1 MPITLCSDTKKDLA
15 HVIFTDS
22 GSFDSLIGLSQMFGQ
37 AQIYAEYRDPN
48 KNSHKFYR
56 VSVKNSHYTV
66 SWGRVGTKG
75 TSQDVT
81 LFEAKKRWNSKLGK
95 GYEKNP
101 NPFAGTPLSK
111 AREIRRVG
119 VNSYQVF
126 CALDHSSIVPLC
138 KVPRQSV
145 IQLLQSA

>member
-1 MPITLCSDTKKDLA
+1 MFITLCPDTKKDLA
-15 HVIFTDS
+15 HVVFTDS
-22 GSFDSLIGLSQMFGQ
+22 GSFDSLIDLSQMFGQ
-37 AQIYAEYRDPN
+37 AQIYAEYRDPK

-56 VSVKNSHYTV
+56 VTIKNSHCTV

-81 LFEAKKRWNSKLGK
+81 LFEARKRWKSKLDK
-95 GYEKNP
+95 GYEKVP
-101 NPFAGTPLSK
+101 NRFASTPLSK

-119 VNSYQVF
+119 TNLYQVF
-126 CALDHSSIVPLC
+126 THANNGLLVSIC
-138 KVPRQSV
+138 KVPRKSV